1 MALEK
6 PIIPTFSLKERDR
19 RWSLLRAAMKK
30 ANFDALIALP
40 HEGHWDQFGCD
51 TRYITQIG
59 GTQTEV
65 GCVLPLGSRR
75 HRRGA
80 RRKRNR
86 MVGPGAGLGQRHSPV
101 APLLW
106 RAGDRSFEGSP
117 RRARRRH
124 RFVRHGPRAGRR
136 RALGDFR
143 KDSHRTAQRQIRQR
157 HRRYARSSL
166 GKSAEEVAFIEK
178 AAEIIGH
185 ANEVLIQ
192 HAKVGVGEHELIA
205 EMLREV
211 VRRGGEPITMML
223 FGTGGPEVPWA
234 QRVFTTR
241 KLKPGDLINTEVEGK
256 YAGYIAQALQ
266 PISLGPKPKELE
278 KIFDATK
285 VIFDRM
291 LKFLKPGITFGAV
304 AKFYQDEVAAAG
316 YEPDGAL
323 MHGRG
328 LGEDAP
334 MLWGARKDFPEKD
347 QLIKRRPCVHFEAR
361 LQTRLHARLDPRR
374 RHRGDRSERG
384 EAIGQART
392 GVCLGIIRFLGD
404 LETVSQLSFRGEA
417 EESLLEC
424 GCRHE
429 IPRYARD
436 DRWGPLRIVTAPL
449 NSKDAR
455 PWLEAS
461 HRRRA
466 PATPCDTNCLYNISS
481 TLQSHT
487 EEMP

>member
-19 RWSLLRAAMKK
+19 RWSLLRAEMKK

-65 GCVLPLGSRR
+65 GCVLPLEADVSAVVRGDNEIEWWGLAQDWVTDIRPSRR
-75 HRRGA
+75 SYGEPVIERLKEIRAERVGVIA
-80 RRKRNR
+80 LSGMVRAPEGVVPWGTFEKIRNALPSVKFANATDV
-86 MVGPGAGLGQRHSPV
+86 MQEV
-101 APLLW
+101 
-106 RAGDRSFEGSP
+106 RA
-117 RRARRRH
+117 
-124 RFVRHGPRAGRR
+124 V
-136 RALGDFR
+136 
-143 KDSHRTAQRQIRQR
+143 
-157 HRRYARSSL
+157 
-166 GKSAEEVAFIEK
+166 KSAEEVAFIEK
-178 AAEIIGH
+178 AAKIIGH
-185 ANEVLIQ
+185 ATDVLIQ
-192 HAKVGVGEHELIA
+192 HAKPGVGEHELVA

-266 PISLGPKPKELE
+266 PISLGPRPKDLE

-285 VIFDRM
+285 VIFDSM
-291 LKFLKPGITFGAV
+291 LKFLKPGISFGAV
-304 AKFYQDEVAAAG
+304 AKFYQDQVAAAG

-334 MLWGARKDFPEKD
+334 MLWGARKDFPEQEQKLKEGHVFILKPACKQGFMRD
-347 QLIKRRPCVHFEAR
+347 SIRAGDTVAIEAGGARRLGKRELEFV
-361 LQTRLHARLDPRR
+361 
-374 RHRGDRSERG
+374 
-384 EAIGQART
+384 AI
-392 GVCLGIIRFLGD
+392 
-404 LETVSQLSFRGEA
+404 
-417 EESLLEC
+417 
-424 GCRHE
+424 
-429 IPRYARD
+429 
-436 DRWGPLRIVTAPL
+436 
-449 NSKDAR
+449 
-455 PWLEAS
+455 
-461 HRRRA
+461 
-466 PATPCDTNCLYNISS
+466 
-481 TLQSHT
+481 
-487 EEMP
+487 

>member
-6 PIIPTFSLKERDR
+6 PIIPTFSLNERDR
-19 RWSLLRAAMKK
+19 RWSLLRAEMKK

-65 GCVLPLGSRR
+65 GCVLPLEADVTAVVRGENEIEWWGLAQDWVTDIRPSRR
-75 HRRGA
+75 SYGEPVIERLKEVRAERVGVIA
-80 RRKRNR
+80 LSG
-86 MVGPGAGLGQRHSPV
+86 MVR
-101 APLLW
+101 APEGVVPW
-106 RAGDRSFEGSP
+106 GTFE
-117 RRARRRH
+117 
-124 RFVRHGPRAGRR
+124 
-136 RALGDFR
+136 
-143 KDSHRTAQRQIRQR
+143 KIRTALPNVKFDNATAVVQEVR
-157 HRRYARSSL
+157 AV
-166 GKSAEEVAFIEK
+166 KSAEEVAFIEK

-185 ANEVLIQ
+185 ANEVLIA
-192 HAKVGVGEHELIA
+192 HAKPGVGEHELIA
-205 EMLREV
+205 EMLREI

-291 LKFLKPGITFGAV
+291 VKFVKPGITFGAV
-304 AKFYQDEVAAAG
+304 AQFYQDEVAAAG

-347 QLIKRRPCVHFEAR
+347 LLLKQGHVFILKPACKQGFMRDSIRA
-361 LQTRLHARLDPRR
+361 
-374 RHRGDRSERG
+374 GDTV
-384 EAIGQART
+384 AI
-392 GVCLGIIRFLGD
+392 
-404 LETVSQLSFRGEA
+404 
-417 EESLLEC
+417 
-424 GCRHE
+424 
-429 IPRYARD
+429 
-436 DRWGPLRIVTAPL
+436 
-449 NSKDAR
+449 
-455 PWLEAS
+455 EAS
-461 HRRRA
+461 GARRLGKRELTFVA
-466 PATPCDTNCLYNISS
+466 V
-481 TLQSHT
+481 
-487 EEMP
+487 

>member
-6 PIIPTFSLKERDR
+6 PIIPTFSMKERDR
-19 RWSLLRAAMKK
+19 RWSALRAAMKN

-65 GCVLPLGSRR
+65 GCVMPLETDVTAVVRGENEIEWWGLAQDWVKDIRPSRR
-75 HRRGA
+75 SYGEPVIDRLKEIRAERVGVVA
-80 RRKRNR
+80 LSG
-86 MVGPGAGLGQRHSPV
+86 MVR
-101 APLLW
+101 APEGVVPW
-106 RAGDRSFEGSP
+106 GTFE
-117 RRARRRH
+117 
-124 RFVRHGPRAGRR
+124 
-136 RALGDFR
+136 
-143 KDSHRTAQRQIRQR
+143 KIRTALPKVKFDNATDVMQEV
-157 HRRYARSSL
+157 RSV
-166 GKSAEEVAFIEK
+166 KSAEEVAFIEK

-192 HAKVGVGEHELIA
+192 HAKVGVGENELIA

-241 KLKPGDLINTEVEGK
+241 KLKAGDLINTEVEGK

-291 LKFLKPGITFGAV
+291 IKFVKPGITFGAV

-347 QLIKRRPCVHFEAR
+347 QLIKEGHVFILKPACKQGFMRDSIRAGDTVAVEANGARR
-361 LQTRLHARLDPRR
+361 
-374 RHRGDRSERG
+374 
-384 EAIGQART
+384 
-392 GVCLGIIRFLGD
+392 LGKRELAF
-404 LETVSQLSFRGEA
+404 VS
-417 EESLLEC
+417 
-424 GCRHE
+424 
-429 IPRYARD
+429 
-436 DRWGPLRIVTAPL
+436 V
-449 NSKDAR
+449 
-455 PWLEAS
+455 
-461 HRRRA
+461 
-466 PATPCDTNCLYNISS
+466 
-481 TLQSHT
+481 
-487 EEMP
+487 

>member
-6 PIIPTFSLKERDR
+6 PIIPTFSMKERDR
-19 RWSLLRAAMKK
+19 RWLLLRGVMKK
-30 ANFDALIALP
+30 AGFDALIALP

-65 GCVLPLGSRR
+65 GCVLPLDADVTAVVRGENEIEWWGLAQDWVKDIRPSRR
-75 HRRGA
+75 SYGEPVIDRLKEIRA
-80 RRKRNR
+80 KR
-86 MVGPGAGLGQRHSPV
+86 VGVIGLSGLVR
-101 APLLW
+101 APEGVVPWGTFEKIRTSLTDVKFDN
-106 RAGDRSFEGSP
+106 ATDVMQEVRS
-117 RRARRRH
+117 
-124 RFVRHGPRAGRR
+124 V
-136 RALGDFR
+136 
-143 KDSHRTAQRQIRQR
+143 
-157 HRRYARSSL
+157 
-166 GKSAEEVAFIEK
+166 KSAEEIAFIEK

-185 ANEVLIQ
+185 ANEALIQ
-192 HAKVGVGEHELIA
+192 HAKVGVGENELIA

-278 KIFDATK
+278 KIFDTTK

-334 MLWGARKDFPEKD
+334 MLWGARKEFPEKD
-347 QLIKRRPCVHFEAR
+347 QVLKEGHVFILKPACRQGFMRDSIRAGDTVAIEANGARRLGKRE
-361 LQTRLHARLDPRR
+361 L
-374 RHRGDRSERG
+374 
-384 EAIGQART
+384 
-392 GVCLGIIRFLGD
+392 RF
-404 LETVSQLSFRGEA
+404 VS
-417 EESLLEC
+417 
-424 GCRHE
+424 
-429 IPRYARD
+429 
-436 DRWGPLRIVTAPL
+436 V
-449 NSKDAR
+449 
-455 PWLEAS
+455 
-461 HRRRA
+461 
-466 PATPCDTNCLYNISS
+466 
-481 TLQSHT
+481 
-487 EEMP
+487 